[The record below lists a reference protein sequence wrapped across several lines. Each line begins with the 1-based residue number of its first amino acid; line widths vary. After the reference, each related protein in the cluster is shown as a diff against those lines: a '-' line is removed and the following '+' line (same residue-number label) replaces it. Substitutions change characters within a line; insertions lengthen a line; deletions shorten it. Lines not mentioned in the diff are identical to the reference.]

1 MYICLCEPV
10 TDRDI
15 KTAVMTGCRSVRDL
29 AGTLGCCRDC
39 GKCVRAAKEVIDA
52 ARADLRAIQFH
63 VPATAHGRENV
74 PALEGSRPHAQRL
87 TVKCA

>member
-15 KTAVMTGCRSVRDL
+15 KAAVNTGCRSVREV
-29 AGTLGCCRDC
+29 ANRLGCCRDC

-52 ARADLRAIQFH
+52 ARADTQ
-63 VPATAHGRENV
+63 
-74 PALEGSRPHAQRL
+74 
-87 TVKCA
+87 TVRMMACSA